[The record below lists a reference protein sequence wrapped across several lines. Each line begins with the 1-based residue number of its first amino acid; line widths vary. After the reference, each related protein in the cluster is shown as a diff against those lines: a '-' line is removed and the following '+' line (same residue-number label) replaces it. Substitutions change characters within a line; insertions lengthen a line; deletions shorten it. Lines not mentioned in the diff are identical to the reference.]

1 MTNDKFL
8 KILEKYL
15 LNSKNNMS
23 AYGKKHLL
31 NENFYDINESLNSGT
46 FEKLN
51 MKSQIKYYLSFIFR
65 LIIYKNEILTN
76 KFYKIYKKLAKKQ
89 NRSLN
94 FDLIRH
100 AIVLRILNDY
110 DVLNGNICTI
120 GDGKATFVSG
130 LLENKKIDK
139 IFSVNLPQAL
149 IQDYLIIKKYN
160 LIDLNLIKIVER
172 DEDIDNSHKLFLIPA
187 ENKNM
192 LIMKDINL
200 FVNMVS
206 FQEMPITETQKYLDI
221 IKTNQSYLY
230 SLNREEKQMY
240 DGEIINYYDFKIGE
254 KSKKIIFEE
263 QANFYKYYYSSKFP
277 FIHKKR
283 SKIISTLA
291 KF

>member
-1 MTNDKFL
+1 MTNDKSI

-15 LNSKNNMS
+15 VNSENNMS
-23 AYGKKHLL
+23 AYGKEHLL
-31 NENFYDINESLNSGT
+31 NKNFYDIYNPLNSGT
-46 FEKLN
+46 FEKLDT
-51 MKSQIKYYLSFIFR
+51 KTQIKFYLSFIFR
-65 LIIYKNEILTN
+65 LMLYKNELFT

-89 NRSLN
+89 NRLLN

-100 AIVLRILNDY
+100 AIILRILDKNN
-110 DVLNGNICTI
+110 VLKGNVCTI

-130 LLENKKIDK
+130 LLENQKIDK
-139 IFSVNLPQAL
+139 IFSINLPQAL

-172 DEDIDNSHKLFLIPA
+172 EEDIDDNHKLFLIPA
-187 ENKNM
+187 ENKKM

-206 FQEMPITETQKYLDI
+206 FQEMPITETQTYLDI

-230 SLNREEKQMY
+230 SLNREEKKMY
-240 DGEIINYYDFKIGE
+240 DGEIINYYDYKIRE